1 MVVEDVALLVTNKK
15 EVFDFSLPFGLKLT
29 AKWTRN
35 LGTFYVSD
43 HMSCGVLSKCKI

>member
-29 AKWTRN
+29 
-35 LGTFYVSD
+35 
-43 HMSCGVLSKCKI
+43 VLNGHEI